1 MFPIFAK
8 DLAID
13 LGTANTLVY
22 IKGQGVVLNEP
33 SIVAVRKVGNRKVA
47 VAFGAEAKAM
57 LGRTPQDV
65 EVVRP
70 VRTGVIADFAAAG
83 MLLEYILSKVRS
95 KLLFKPRVIIGIPSG
110 ITEVEKK
117 AIEEAV
123 ASSTRDVK
131 LIDEAMAAAIGCGLP
146 VTEASASLIVDIGG
160 GTTDVAVISLKDIVY
175 SVSVRQ
181 GGDALDEAIINHMRR
196 HHRLLIGEST
206 AELVKK
212 TIGSA
217 HPSYDSQEIEVRGR
231 SLTSGA
237 PASLMV
243 GGGEIREALNEV
255 IGSIISAIRQALE
268 NTPPEL
274 AGDIISCGINLAGG
288 GALLKGLDKRIQEE
302 LNIVVSVADD
312 PLICVVEGAG
322 KCLDNPELYS
332 SILM

>member
-22 IKGQGVVLNEP
+22 INGQGVVLNEP

-131 LIDEAMAAAIGCGLP
+131 LIDEAMAAASFQTVFQVTSPSPKACMHQVSKFGL
-146 VTEASASLIVDIGG
+146 
-160 GTTDVAVISLKDIVY
+160 LKDKQNMSRV
-175 SVSVRQ
+175 
-181 GGDALDEAIINHMRR
+181 A
-196 HHRLLIGEST
+196 
-206 AELVKK
+206 
-212 TIGSA
+212 
-217 HPSYDSQEIEVRGR
+217 R
-231 SLTSGA
+231 S
-237 PASLMV
+237 
-243 GGGEIREALNEV
+243 
-255 IGSIISAIRQALE
+255 
-268 NTPPEL
+268 
-274 AGDIISCGINLAGG
+274 NLA
-288 GALLKGLDKRIQEE
+288 
-302 LNIVVSVADD
+302 
-312 PLICVVEGAG
+312 
-322 KCLDNPELYS
+322 
-332 SILM
+332 IL